1 MKTIMLNSIIS
12 MYKIKLILSFLL
24 LFYSCSDNLK
34 VSDKPLNVVWI
45 SCEDMGP
52 ILGSYGNDIIK
63 TPNLDKLASEGVR
76 YTNAYST
83 VGVCAP
89 SRFSIITGMYP
100 ARLGAH
106 NMRTGDYH
114 NYKTPEQVSY
124 RKNIGVIDKEG
135 KNIPEYE
142 VVPPIYV
149 KPFTEILRANGYYC
163 ANNFKCDYQFNAPFT
178 AWDEVSSTVSYRD
191 APKDK
196 SFFYVWNTLLTH
208 ESRIWER
215 SNQPLTVN
223 PEDIIIPSYF
233 PDIPEVRNDIARKYS
248 NIEAMDKKVG
258 ELISQ
263 LEEDGLLE
271 NTIIMFWSDHG
282 GNLLRQKRAVGNSG
296 LNVPL
301 IIRYP
306 NKMHAGKVD
315 ERIVSLMDLGPTV
328 LSLLNIEPP
337 KHYDGKAI
345 AGPYED
351 RPRKYAFGTADR
363 FDESTD
369 MQRSVLDG
377 RYVYIKNFMPEQPLI
392 YRNKYRERITMNSKL
407 IQMDSL
413 DMLYGDAK
421 YIFMKTKPSE
431 EFYDLMNDPY
441 EVNNIIDDPEQA
453 DRINNFRIALENWQ
467 KEINDQGFIP
477 ENKLVESFWPDMI
490 QPKTE
495 NVEFKKRG
503 DGLYELTSITNGASI
518 GYQIDEEIGTNS
530 WTLYHTPITI
540 GDKQKIVARAIRIG
554 YKASEI
560 TSN

>member
-1 MKTIMLNSIIS
+1 MLNSTINMFKS
-12 MYKIKLILSFLL
+12 KLILLIIP
-24 LFYSCSDNLK
+24 LFFSCSENIK
-34 VSDKPLNVVWI
+34 TTQKPLNVVWI

-52 ILGSYGNDIIK
+52 ILGSYGDNIVK

-89 SRFSIITGMYP
+89 SRFSIITGMYS

-114 NYKTPEQVSY
+114 NYKTPEQVSH
-124 RKNIGVIDKEG
+124 RKDIGVIDKAG

-142 VVPPIYV
+142 VVTPPHV
-149 KPFTEILRANGYYC
+149 KPFTEILRKEGYYC

-178 AWDEVSSTVSYRD
+178 AWDEVSSTVSFRD
-191 APKDK
+191 RPKDTP
-196 SFFYVWNTLLTH
+196 FFYVWNTLLTH

-215 SNQPLTVN
+215 SNKPLTVN
-223 PEDIIIPSYF
+223 PEDIKIPSYF

-258 ELISQ
+258 ELMSQ

-271 NTIIMFWSDHG
+271 TTIIMFWSDHG

-306 NKMHAGKVD
+306 NKMNAGKVD
-315 ERIVSLMDLGPTV
+315 DRIVSLMDLGPTV

-337 KHYDGKAI
+337 EHFDGRAI
-345 AGPYED
+345 DGLYEQEA
-351 RPRKYAFGTADR
+351 RKYAFGTADR

-377 RYVYIKNFMPEQPLI
+377 RYVYIKNFMPELPLI
-392 YRNKYRERITMNSKL
+392 YRNKYRERISMNSKL

-413 DMLYGDAK
+413 NMLDGDAK
-421 YIFMKTKPSE
+421 YIFMKTKPLE
-431 EFYDLMNDPY
+431 EFYDLVNDPY
-441 EVNNIIDDPEQA
+441 EVNNIIDDPQYSEK
-453 DRINNFRIALENWQ
+453 INEFRVALENWQ

-477 ENKLVESFWPDMI
+477 ENKIVESFWPNRI

-495 NVEFKKRG
+495 NVEFHIDDNGQYK
-503 DGLYELTSITNGASI
+503 LATTTNGASI
-518 GYQIDEEIGTNS
+518 GYQIDEKIGTNS
-530 WTLYHTPITI
+530 WNLYHKPIMI

>member
-1 MKTIMLNSIIS
+1 MRTILNSTINMFKS
-12 MYKIKLILSFLL
+12 KLILLIIP
-24 LFYSCSDNLK
+24 LFFSCYENIK
-34 VSDKPLNVVWI
+34 TTQKPLNVVWI

-52 ILGSYGNDIIK
+52 ILGSYGNDIVK

-89 SRFSIITGMYP
+89 SRFSIITGMYS

-114 NYKTPEQVSY
+114 NYKTPEQVSH
-124 RKNIGVIDKEG
+124 RKDIGVIDKAG

-142 VVPPIYV
+142 VVTPPHV
-149 KPFTEILRANGYYC
+149 KPFTEILRKEGYYC

-178 AWDEVSSTVSYRD
+178 AWDEVSSTVSFRD
-191 APKDK
+191 RPKDTP
-196 SFFYVWNTLLTH
+196 FFYVWNTLLTH

-215 SNQPLTVN
+215 GNKPLTVS
-223 PEDIIIPSYF
+223 PEDIKIPSYF

-258 ELISQ
+258 ELINQ
-263 LEEDGLLE
+263 LESDGLLE

-306 NKMHAGKVD
+306 DKKNAGKVD
-315 ERIVSLMDLGPTV
+315 DRIVSLMDLGPTV
-328 LSLLNIEPP
+328 LSLLNIKPP

-345 AGPYED
+345 AGRYEEEA
-351 RPRKYAFGTADR
+351 RKYAFGTADR

-377 RYVYIKNFMPEQPLI
+377 RYVYIKNFMPELPLI

-413 DMLYGDAK
+413 NMLEGDAK
-421 YIFMKTKPSE
+421 YIFMKTKPIE
-431 EFYDLMNDPY
+431 EFYDLANDPY
-441 EVNNIIDDPEQA
+441 EVNNIIDDPQYTKK
-453 DRINNFRIALENWQ
+453 INEFRVALENWQ
-467 KEINDQGFIP
+467 KEIDDQGFIP
-477 ENKLVESFWPDMI
+477 ENEIVKSFWPNMI
-490 QPKTE
+490 QPVTE
-495 NVEFKKRG
+495 NVTFSINNHGK
-503 DGLYELTSITNGASI
+503 LELNSETDGASI
-518 GYQIDEEIGTNS
+518 GFQICL
-530 WTLYHTPITI
+530 LY
-540 GDKQKIVARAIRIG
+540 
-554 YKASEI
+554 
-560 TSN
+560 TSPSPRDS

>member
-1 MKTIMLNSIIS
+1 MFKS
-12 MYKIKLILSFLL
+12 KLILLIIP
-24 LFYSCSDNLK
+24 LFFSCYENIK
-34 VSDKPLNVVWI
+34 TTQKPLNVVWI

-52 ILGSYGNDIIK
+52 ILGSYGNEIIK

-89 SRFSIITGMYP
+89 SRFSIITGMYS

-114 NYKTPEQVSY
+114 NYKTPEQVSH
-124 RKNIGVIDKEG
+124 RKDIGVIDKAG

-142 VVPPIYV
+142 VVTPPHV
-149 KPFTEILRANGYYC
+149 KPFTEMLRKEGYYC

-178 AWDEVSSTVSYRD
+178 AWDEVSSTVSFRD
-191 APKDK
+191 RPKDTP
-196 SFFYVWNTLLTH
+196 FFYVWNTLLTH

-215 SNQPLTVN
+215 GNKPLTVS
-223 PEDIIIPSYF
+223 PEDIKIPSYY

-258 ELISQ
+258 ELINQ
-263 LEEDGLLE
+263 LESDGLLE

-306 NKMHAGKVD
+306 DKKNAGEVD
-315 ERIVSLMDLGPTV
+315 DRIVSLMDLGPTV
-328 LSLLNIEPP
+328 LSLLNIKPP

-345 AGPYED
+345 AGRYEEEA
-351 RPRKYAFGTADR
+351 RKYAFGTADR

-377 RYVYIKNFMPEQPLI
+377 RYVYIKNFMPELPLI

-413 DMLYGDAK
+413 NMLEGGAK
-421 YIFMKTKPSE
+421 YIFMKTKPME
-431 EFYDLMNDPY
+431 EFYDLANDPY
-441 EVNNIIDDPEQA
+441 EVNNIIDDPQYTKK
-453 DRINNFRIALENWQ
+453 INEFRVALENWQ
-467 KEINDQGFIP
+467 KEIDDQGFIP
-477 ENKLVESFWPDMI
+477 ENEIVKSFWPNMI
-490 QPKTE
+490 QPVTE
-495 NVEFKKRG
+495 NVEFKIDPNG
-503 DGLYELTSITNGASI
+503 FYELKSTTKGASI
-518 GYQIDEEIGTNS
+518 GYQIDEKIGTNS
-530 WTLYHTPITI
+530 WDLYHKPFELD
-540 GDKQKIVARAIRIG
+540 DKQKIVARAIRIG

>member
-1 MKTIMLNSIIS
+1 MMTTMLNFTTNMLNLRII
-12 MYKIKLILSFLL
+12 ILVFFLT
-24 LFYSCSDNLK
+24 YSCSKN
-34 VSDKPLNVVWI
+34 SQKPLNVVWI

-114 NYKTPEQVSY
+114 NYKTPEEVSY

-142 VVPPIYV
+142 VVPPTHV
-149 KPFTEILRANGYYC
+149 KPFTEILRTKGYYC

-196 SFFYVWNTLLTH
+196 PFFYVWNTLLTH

-258 ELISQ
+258 ELMNQ
-263 LEEDGLLE
+263 LEEDGVLD

-306 NKMHAGKVD
+306 NKMDAGKVD

-351 RPRKYAFGTADR
+351 DPREYAFGTADR

-377 RYVYIKNFMPEQPLI
+377 RYVYVKNFLPELPLI

-413 DMLYGDAK
+413 NMLEGDAA
-421 YIFMKTKPSE
+421 YIFMKTKPVE
-431 EFYDLMNDPY
+431 EFYDLANDPY
-441 EVNNIIDDPEQA
+441 EVHNIIDNPKYSK
-453 DRINNFRIALENWQ
+453 RINDFRAALENWQ
-467 KEINDQGFIP
+467 KEINDQGFIA
-477 ENKLVESFWPDMI
+477 ENKLVKSFWPNMI

-495 NVEFKKRG
+495 NVDFKIVE
-503 DGLYELTSITNGASI
+503 DGLYKLTTLTNGASI
-518 GYQIDEEIGTNS
+518 GYQIDEKIGTNS
-530 WTLYHTPITI
+530 WSLYHEPIRI

-554 YKASEI
+554 YKASGI

>member
-1 MKTIMLNSIIS
+1 MMTTMLNFTTNMLNLRII
-12 MYKIKLILSFLL
+12 ILVFFLT
-24 LFYSCSDNLK
+24 YSCSKN
-34 VSDKPLNVVWI
+34 SQKPLNVVWI

-114 NYKTPEQVSY
+114 NYKTPEEVSH

-142 VVPPIYV
+142 VVPPTHV
-149 KPFTEILRANGYYC
+149 KPFTEILRTKGYYC

-196 SFFYVWNTLLTH
+196 PFFYVWNTLLTH

-258 ELISQ
+258 ELMNQ
-263 LEEDGLLE
+263 LEEDGMLD

-306 NKMHAGKVD
+306 NKMDAGKVD

-351 RPRKYAFGTADR
+351 DPREYAFGTADR

-377 RYVYIKNFMPEQPLI
+377 RYVYVKNFLPELPLI

-407 IQMDSL
+407 IQMDSFN
-413 DMLYGDAK
+413 MLEGDAA
-421 YIFMKTKPSE
+421 YIFMKTKPVE
-431 EFYDLMNDPY
+431 EFYDLANDPY
-441 EVNNIIDDPEQA
+441 EVHNIIDNPKYFKK
-453 DRINNFRIALENWQ
+453 INDFRTALENWQ
-467 KEINDQGFIP
+467 KEINDQGFIA
-477 ENKLVESFWPDMI
+477 ENKLVKSFWPNMI

-495 NVEFKKRG
+495 NVDFKIG
-503 DGLYELTSITNGASI
+503 DDGLYELTTLTNGASI
-518 GYQIDEEIGTNS
+518 GYQIDEKIGTNS
-530 WTLYHTPITI
+530 WNLYHKPIRI

-554 YKASEI
+554 YKASGI

>member
-1 MKTIMLNSIIS
+1 MMMILLNSIIS
-12 MYKIKLILSFLL
+12 MYKIKLILSFFL
-24 LFYSCSDNLK
+24 LFYSCSNNLK
-34 VSDKPLNVVWI
+34 VLEKPLNVVWI

-89 SRFSIITGMYP
+89 SRFSIITGMYS

-142 VVPPIYV
+142 VVPPTYV
-149 KPFTEILRANGYYC
+149 KPFTEILRTNGYYC

-196 SFFYVWNTLLTH
+196 PFFYVWNTLLTH

-306 NKMHAGKVD
+306 DKMDAGKVD
-315 ERIVSLMDLGPTV
+315 NRIVSLMDLGPTV

-345 AGPYED
+345 AGRYED
-351 RPRKYAFGTADR
+351 SLRQYAFGTADR

-413 DMLYGDAK
+413 DMLDGDAK
-421 YIFMKTKPSE
+421 YIFMKTKPLE
-431 EFYDLMNDPY
+431 EFYDLVNDPY
-441 EVNNIIDDPEQA
+441 EVNNIIDDPKHA
-453 DRINNFRIALENWQ
+453 DRINNFRVALENWQ
-467 KEINDQGFIP
+467 KEIKDKGFIA
-477 ENKLVESFWPDMI
+477 ENKLIESFWPNMI

-495 NVEFKKRG
+495 NVEFKIRD

-518 GYQIDEEIGTNS
+518 GYQIDEKIGTNS
-530 WTLYHTPITI
+530 WSLYHTPITI

>member
-1 MKTIMLNSIIS
+1 
-12 MYKIKLILSFLL
+12 MYKTKLILLLLL
-24 LFYSCSDNLK
+24 LFNSCSENLK
-34 VSDKPLNVVWI
+34 EADKPLNVVWI

-52 ILGSYGNDIIK
+52 ILGSYGNNIIK

-89 SRFSIITGMYP
+89 SRFSIITGMYS

-114 NYKTPEQVSY
+114 NYKTPEQVSH

-142 VVPPIYV
+142 VVPPAYV

-178 AWDEVSSTVSYRD
+178 AWDEVSSKVSFRD

-196 SFFYVWNTLLTH
+196 PFFYVWNTLLTH

-215 SNQPLTVN
+215 INQPLTVE
-223 PEDIIIPSYF
+223 PEEILIPSYF

-258 ELISQ
+258 ELMNQ

-271 NTIIMFWSDHG
+271 NTIVMFWSDHG
-282 GNLLRQKRAVGNSG
+282 GNLLRQKRAVGNTG

-306 NKMHAGKVD
+306 NKMNAGKVD

-328 LSLLNIEPP
+328 LSLLSIEPP

-345 AGPYED
+345 AGPFEEE
-351 RPRKYAFGTADR
+351 PREYAFGTADR

-377 RYVYIKNFMPEQPLI
+377 RYVYVKNFMPELPLI

-407 IQMDSL
+407 IEMDSL
-413 DMLYGDAK
+413 DVLEGDAK
-421 YIFMKTKPSE
+421 YMFMKTKPSE
-431 EFYDLMNDPY
+431 EFYDLFNDPY
-441 EVNNIIDDPEQA
+441 EVNNIINDPKQVS
-453 DRINNFRIALENWQ
+453 RIKNFRVALENWQ
-467 KEINDQGFIP
+467 EEINDQGFIA
-477 ENKLVESFWPDMI
+477 ENKLVESFWPNMI

-495 NVEFKKRG
+495 NVEFKIRD
-503 DGLYELTSITNGASI
+503 DGSYELTSITNGASI

-530 WTLYHTPITI
+530 WSLYHTPITI
-540 GDKQKIVARAIRIG
+540 RDKQKIVARAIRIG
-554 YKASEI
+554 FKASEI